1 MMTAPAPAAH
11 RVRRRVHPTGT
22 EHTKGMALLMPKL
35 AAKAVDKV
43 VLGPGVKLVAVAS
56 VSKAPSSVAV
66 MVVGCTVLPSG
77 VLAERFP
84 AFQGFH
90 QGRFDFRMAC
100 GQQGGALHICSVD

>member
-1 MMTAPAPAAH
+1 M
-11 RVRRRVHPTGT
+11 GT
-22 EHTKGMALLMPKL
+22 EQTKGMALLMPKL
-35 AAKAVDKV
+35 AAKAVDNV

-90 QGRFDFRMAC
+90 QGRFDIGMTR
-100 GQQGGALHICSVD
+100 GQHGGALNICSVE